1 MSGAAQTHALRRV
14 ALVAY
19 FVVLL
24 CSIVTWGIPVDRIAV
39 LLWMLAAFAAA
50 SIGRTRDEIVQ
61 MMRDW
66 MILVAIYMAYD
77 YSRGTAD
84 QWGIG
89 VNYTLLR
96 DIDRLIF
103 LGNDPGVWL
112 QQKLLRSDPRW
123 YDVGGAIV
131 YMMHFVMP
139 VVPLAALRVR
149 QRTEWLRYVRRFSL
163 SLAVSV
169 TVFIMFPAAP
179 PWMAAEK
186 GYFPQVQRIT
196 GRGWWELNLKTVSRT
211 LDRGAAVLNAVAAMP
226 SLHAGLALLASLWF
240 TRNTRRWVRVVSLA
254 YPLAMTTALV
264 YFGEHYVIDC
274 LAGFAVVVVSWIAVD
289 RWERKRGLSPST
301 DAPTGQLVN

>member
-1 MSGAAQTHALRRV
+1 MSGAAQTHTLRRG

-24 CSIVTWGIPVDRIAV
+24 SSIVTWGIPVDRIAV

-50 SIGRTRDEIVQ
+50 SIGRTRDEVVQ
-61 MMRDW
+61 MVRDW
-66 MILVAIYMAYD
+66 MVLVAIYMAYD

-89 VNYTLLR
+89 VNYTTLR
-96 DIDRLIF
+96 DIDRFLF

-112 QQKLLRSDPRW
+112 QQRLVRSDPRW

-163 SLAVSV
+163 SLAISVSV
-169 TVFIMFPAAP
+169 FVMFPAAP
-179 PWMAAEK
+179 PWMSSQK
-186 GYFPQVQRIT
+186 GLFPPIERIT

-240 TRNTRRWVRVVSLA
+240 TRNSARWVRIVSLA

-274 LAGFAVVVVSWIAVD
+274 LAGFLVVWFSWVAVD
-289 RWERKRGLSPST
+289 RWEKRRGIVP
-301 DAPTGQLVN
+301 AGQLVN

>member
-1 MSGAAQTHALRRV
+1 MTGEATTTTSLRRTG
-14 ALVAY
+14 LVAY
-19 FVVLL
+19 FAVFLF
-24 CSIVTWGIPVDRIAV
+24 SIVRFGIPVDRIAV
-39 LLWMLAAFAAA
+39 LLWMLGAFLVA
-50 SIGRTRDEIVQ
+50 SIGRTREDVLQ
-61 MMRDW
+61 MVRDW
-66 MILVAIYMAYD
+66 LVLVAVYMAYD

-112 QQKLLRSDPRW
+112 QKHLLKSDPRW

-131 YMMHFVMP
+131 YMMHFVLP

-149 QRTEWLRYVRRFSL
+149 QRTEWIRYVRRFSL
-163 SLAVSV
+163 TLGIAVF
-169 TVFIMFPAAP
+169 VFIVFPAAP
-179 PWMAAEK
+179 PWMSSEK
-186 GYFPQVQRIT
+186 GYFPPIQRIT
-196 GRGWWELNLKTVSRT
+196 GRGWWELNLKTVSKT

-226 SLHAGLALLASLWF
+226 SLHAGLSLLAALWF
-240 TRNTRRWVRVVSLA
+240 TRNAAMWLRIAALL

-274 LAGFAVVVVSWIAVD
+274 ILGFAVVLVAWKIAD
-289 RWERKRGLSPST
+289 WWEARQDMSSPL
-301 DAPTGQLVN
+301 DQLTN